1 MRRPESSMVKNTV
14 GTAFMVTRK
23 LTRHVHVI
31 GIAVSLWEVMMEF
44 ESEDKLDQEIDKKI
58 GEAKNDLEKSKWIF
72 KNFWSLF

>member
-58 GEAKNDLEKSKWIF
+58 GEAKNDLEKSK
-72 KNFWSLF
+72 